1 MAQEV
6 DLLAVVA
13 ALQAEFVGNVSIGD
27 ASWIDF
33 SHRDDLV
40 LYETEGSLNPL
51 GGPGPDV
58 CAQDLAAP
66 NRRRLNLV
74 P

>member
-33 SHRDDLV
+33 SHRYDLV
-40 LYETEGSLNPL
+40 LYETGGGLKPL

-58 CAQDLAAP
+58 GAEDLPAP
-66 NRRRLNLV
+66 NRRRLHLV
-74 P
+74 R